1 MIDLEEH
8 ASPRGPNPGDGYV
21 NLRILVV
28 DDDPLVLRSVERAL
42 LRAGY
47 TVHTASD
54 VKSAIRWGS
63 DVTINAALV
72 DYALGREDGLAILS
86 RLRELQPSC
95 LRVLMTGRTD
105 FPVIVDAINRGE
117 VVRVLRK
124 PFESR
129 GLLGLLDDAFASAK
143 RMEEVATAKLI
154 AGAMEERRQ
163 LDECMTR
170 KLLRLAL
177 QPILRVEDGG
187 SVSVAYEALLRPQH
201 HTLNSPIALLLAA
214 ERHSRVADIGT
225 SVFSLA
231 ATALTKLP
239 KDQMLF
245 VNLHPTQL
253 GDPDRLLTDLA
264 PLDHASERVTLEI
277 TERSR
282 LQDIDR
288 WDESVKGIF
297 AAGYKIAVDDLGAGY
312 SSLTMLADLKPQ
324 FIKLDMSLVR
334 NIEKE
339 PRKQRLVQLM
349 VTFADATN
357 AQTIA
362 EGVET
367 EQEAAAL
374 IDCGIHLMQGFFYGR
389 PQMNRVS

>member
-1 MIDLEEH
+1 M
-8 ASPRGPNPGDGYV
+8 

-63 DVTINAALV
+63 DVTIHAALV

-95 LRVLMTGRTD
+95 LRVLMTGRSD

-177 QPILRVEDGG
+177 QPILRVSADGPEPY
-187 SVSVAYEALLRPQH
+187 SVAYEALLRPQH
-201 HTLNSPIALLLAA
+201 HTLNSPVALLLAA

-225 SVFSLA
+225 SVFGLA
-231 ATALTKLP
+231 AAALTRLP
-239 KDQMLF
+239 EDQMLF
-245 VNLHPTQL
+245 VNLHPMQL
-253 GDPDRLLTDLA
+253 GDPDRLLGDLE
-264 PLDHASERVTLEI
+264 PLNHAAGRVTLEI

-282 LQDIDR
+282 LQDIHR
-288 WDESVKGIF
+288 WDESVKGITE
-297 AAGYKIAVDDLGAGY
+297 AGYKIAVDDLGAGY
-312 SSLTMLADLKPQ
+312 SSLTMLADLKPH

-334 NIEKE
+334 NIHNE

-367 EQEAAAL
+367 VEEADAL
-374 IDCGIHLMQGFFYGR
+374 IDCGIHLMQGFYYGR
-389 PQMNRVS
+389 PDMELAN